1 MEALDTKLE
10 KAVPQ
15 TQRASSGPEPTASEE
30 ASAVEVAFWL
40 LSPAAVERS
49 AATDGRRKRQETM
62 LMTMRLMTSL

>member
-15 TQRASSGPEPTASEE
+15 TQRASSGPEPTASE
-30 ASAVEVAFWL
+30 VEVAFWP

-49 AATDGRRKRQETM
+49 AATEGRRKRQEAM
-62 LMTMRLMTSL
+62 LMTMRLITSLK

>member
-30 ASAVEVAFWL
+30 ASAAVPLWL
-40 LSPAAVERS
+40 VSPAAVERS
-49 AATDGRRKRQETM
+49 AATEGRRKRQETM
-62 LMTMRLMTSL
+62 LMTMRLITSLQ